1 MHEDREGT
9 FRGANRGNGRVSMEI
24 LERFGRREGRM
35 LAKVR
40 MVSTRRPR
48 DSPRD
53 FRFGSS
59 TLFAFCS
66 RFHRYSCNEST
77 NFSVPNHPIPLAT
90 IHPSP
95 RASTKRSSTRAPAV
109 HLLLLLLLEDERQFP
124 PLKTYVDSLGR
135 RNEWWKGRK
144 KGRRASHGV
153 SGRANLAGVAK
164 GEKKGSGTL
173 CRPTAHCFQW
183 P

>member
-1 MHEDREGT
+1 MHEERIVGMEGYRWKFLRDSEKVGCSRRFEW
-9 FRGANRGNGRVSMEI
+9 FRRGGR
-24 LERFGRREGRM
+24 
-35 LAKVR
+35 
-40 MVSTRRPR
+40 
-48 DSPRD
+48 SPRD

-66 RFHRYSCNEST
+66 RFHRYSTT
-77 NFSVPNHPIPLAT
+77 NQRIFPPLFPSRTVPNHPIPLAT